1 MATLEIKNETTEK
14 EQVMAKRIIKADA
27 NTCYKLL
34 NDARLGNISDAAKLD
49 VLRVLRALRPI
60 AKELEEEHIAALG
73 KLKPDGYD
81 ERLHAAQLYEAAQKD
96 GKTAAITA
104 TEYID
109 IINEIRRYDA
119 IIRENDATLLNG
131 EVEVELPCLDE
142 NVLIEL
148 MTTNGWTAGQ
158 MMAVEDI
165 AGKE

>member
-1 MATLEIKNETTEK
+1 
-14 EQVMAKRIIKADA
+14 MAKRTIKAGDA

-34 NDARLGNISDAAKLD
+34 NDARLGNIADAAKLD

-60 AKELEEEHIAALG
+60 AKGLEEEHTAALG

-96 GKTAAITA
+96 GKTSSITA

-109 IINEIRRYDA
+109 IIHEIRRYDA
-119 IIRENDATLLNG
+119 IIRDNDATLLNG
-131 EVEVELPCLDE
+131 EVEVELPCLSEDT
-142 NVLIEL
+142 LIEL

>member
-1 MATLEIKNETTEK
+1 
-14 EQVMAKRIIKADA
+14 MAKRTIKAGDA
-27 NTCYKLL
+27 NACYKLL
-34 NDARLGNISDAAKLD
+34 NDARLGNIADDAKLD
-49 VLRVLRALRPI
+49 VLRVLRVLRPI
-60 AKELEEEHIAALG
+60 AKGLEEEHTAALG

-109 IINEIRRYDA
+109 IIHEIRRYDEA
-119 IIRENDATLLNG
+119 IRAYDATLLNG
-131 EVEVELPCLDE
+131 EVEVELPCLSED
-142 NVLIEL
+142 VLIEL

>member
-1 MATLEIKNETTEK
+1 
-14 EQVMAKRIIKADA
+14 MAKKTIKAGDA
-27 NTCYKLL
+27 NACYKLL

-60 AKELEEEHIAALG
+60 AKGLEEEHTAALN

-104 TEYID
+104 TEYIN
-109 IINEIRRYDA
+109 IINEIRRYDEA
-119 IIRENDATLLNG
+119 IRAYDATLLNG
-131 EVEVELPCLDE
+131 EVEVELPCLSED
-142 NVLIEL
+142 VLIE
-148 MTTNGWTAGQ
+148 MMNTNGWTAGQ